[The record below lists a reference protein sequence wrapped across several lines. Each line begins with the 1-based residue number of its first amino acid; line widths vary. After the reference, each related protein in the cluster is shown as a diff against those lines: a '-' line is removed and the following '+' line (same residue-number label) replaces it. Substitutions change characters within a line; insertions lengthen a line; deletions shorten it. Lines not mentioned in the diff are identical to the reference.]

1 MTFDLCIPA
10 LNESGIIEETLTRVT
25 GILEG
30 SRLNSWTVV
39 VSDNGSSDA
48 TGDKV
53 RSYPHSQVFLIQT
66 DKKGKGAA
74 IVAAAHKSNSHHF
87 GFIDADL
94 SADPR
99 DILQLLE
106 PILNDEADIVIGSR
120 LLDVHTVSRGSFRSA
135 TSHIFNVIRR
145 VILGIKV
152 VDSQCGLK
160 VMNASARDVLR
171 TCIETGWFL
180 DLEFLAKAER
190 AGLRIKELPVHWN
203 EEVYDGRQSKLRII
217 RDGFGAV
224 SAMIRIRRN
233 LKSV

>member
-1 MTFDLCIPA
+1 M
-10 LNESGIIEETLTRVT
+10 
-25 GILEG
+25 
-30 SRLNSWTVV
+30 
-39 VSDNGSSDA
+39 
-48 TGDKV
+48 
-53 RSYPHSQVFLIQT
+53 
-66 DKKGKGAA
+66 
-74 IVAAAHKSNSHHF
+74 
-87 GFIDADL
+87 
-94 SADPR
+94 
-99 DILQLLE
+99 
-106 PILNDEADIVIGSR
+106 
-120 LLDVHTVSRGSFRSA
+120 
-135 TSHIFNVIRR
+135 
-145 VILGIKV
+145 ILGIKV

-180 DLEFLAKAER
+180 DLEFLAIAER